1 MAQKTSKPL
10 NRDLAA
16 FVQEAKKMGLPD
28 EEIRKTATQ
37 AGWGVDDVDKTLTET
52 KVIASAPGTDAA
64 VPRDRGVPEGYVIGA
79 GDVLQIVV
87 WKEPDA
93 SVPSVVVRPD
103 GKIALPL
110 VKEIEVAGLTPVE
123 AEHRLTEKLQKLIV
137 GADVTVI
144 VTQVNSKKIYVIGAV
159 KKEGPIPIKYR
170 MTVLQALTEAG
181 GITDFAKRKKIYIL
195 RTENGRQYRLPF
207 NYEEVIRGE
216 HIEQNIWVT
225 PDDTIVVPN

>member
-1 MAQKTSKPL
+1 MGLGEDDIRRTAAREGWPDQAIEET
-10 NRDLAA
+10 LAA
-16 FVQEAKKMGLPD
+16 TRNAP
-28 EEIRKTATQ
+28 AP
-37 AGWGVDDVDKTLTET
+37 AGSDPAAPSGPA
-52 KVIASAPGTDAA
+52 ASSTDAQ
-64 VPRDRGVPEGYVIGA
+64 RDHGVPEGYLIGA

-110 VKEIEVAGLTPVE
+110 VKEVEVAGLTPIE
-123 AEHRLTEKLQKLIV
+123 AERRLTERLTKLIV

-170 MTVLQALTEAG
+170 MTILQALTEAG
-181 GITDFAKRKKIYIL
+181 GITDFAKRKKIYVL

-216 HIEQNIWVT
+216 RIEQNISVM